1 METPHSKHK
10 IGLWDAFNFGNSLQ
24 ESAEKELLKL
34 RGALTAEG
42 GDLQDSIPESHS
54 DLMDAALVAPPEK
67 FLKLWAGVNLN
78 SKAAWSSESSKKLK
92 EKYISDHPNLI
103 KEMQDVIVGSAL
115 TAVQKGRTALHMAAS
130 NGQAEIVS
138 YICVV
143 PGIDMNVQDQFG
155 YTPLH
160 LAAHSPDHDDQRVLV
175 IKELLSG
182 KNINPNLVVN
192 KFHAA
197 NMLEDK
203 IFGVSRVTA
212 LHLAV
217 RGQFKKAVELLLTWH
232 PEHKDEIINV
242 GAHDRS
248 YQCTPLHFAVA
259 ANWRARGEE
268 NDEISKALINFIHAN
283 RPEALNRRDH
293 KGQTPLHIA
302 ITHFNYSAVKTLS
315 RQKDTIKTNVKDI
328 NGKTALDIAMDNRDY
343 PMVLQLH
350 SYYELTSNKSKAYSN
365 TANAILVGAALL
377 ATVTF
382 TAWLTLPTAG
392 DSQLFW
398 VFNSLCFYFAV
409 STFLAAATA
418 AMPIKGPPLA
428 EAEHSVVAA
437 SFCLAFSIAFAI
449 CAFATAGFAIVPD
462 TIKFRRKVIATTTVG
477 AFVCLGFL
485 LRFLRKL
492 LSFSSPL
499 FLYIDFTFKTKWANV
514 TNTIKTLM
522 KRIKLLRNAY
532 HWYQATVTKPTPMY
546 RQISLKEED
555 IY

>member
-1 METPHSKHK
+1 
-10 IGLWDAFNFGNSLQ
+10 
-24 ESAEKELLKL
+24 
-34 RGALTAEG
+34 
-42 GDLQDSIPESHS
+42 
-54 DLMDAALVAPPEK
+54 
-67 FLKLWAGVNLN
+67 
-78 SKAAWSSESSKKLK
+78 
-92 EKYISDHPNLI
+92 
-103 KEMQDVIVGSAL
+103 MQHVIVGSAL
-115 TAVQKGRTALHMAAS
+115 PAVQKDRTALHMAAS
-130 NGQAEIVS
+130 NGQAEIVR
-138 YICVV
+138 YICTV
-143 PGIDMNVQDQFG
+143 PGVDMNVQDQFG

-175 IKELLSG
+175 IQELLTG
-182 KNINPNLVVN
+182 KNINRNLVVN
-192 KFHAA
+192 RFHPA
-197 NMLEDK
+197 NILEDK

-232 PEHKDEIINV
+232 PDHKDEIVNV

-259 ANWRARGEE
+259 ANWRATGEE

-283 RPEALNRRDH
+283 CPEALNRRDH

-302 ITHFNYSAVKTLS
+302 ITHFNYSAVKTLL
-315 RQKDTIKTNVKDI
+315 RQKDTIKTNVKDV

-350 SYYELTSNKSKAYSN
+350 TYYELTSNKSKAYSN

-398 VFNSLCFYFAV
+398 VFNRLCFYFAV

-449 CAFATAGFAIVPD
+449 CAFATAGFAIVTD
-462 TIKFRRKVIATTTVG
+462 TIEFRRKVIATTTVG

-499 FLYIDFTFKTKWANV
+499 FLYIDFTLKTKWANV
-514 TNTIKTLM
+514 THTIKTQM
-522 KRIKLLRNAY
+522 MGIQLLSNAND
-532 HWYQATVTKPTPMY
+532 WYEATVTKPIPMH
-546 RQISLKEED
+546 RQISHREDD

>member
-1 METPHSKHK
+1 M
-10 IGLWDAFNFGNSLQ
+10 
-24 ESAEKELLKL
+24 
-34 RGALTAEG
+34 
-42 GDLQDSIPESHS
+42 
-54 DLMDAALVAPPEK
+54 
-67 FLKLWAGVNLN
+67 
-78 SKAAWSSESSKKLK
+78 
-92 EKYISDHPNLI
+92 
-103 KEMQDVIVGSAL
+103 
-115 TAVQKGRTALHMAAS
+115 
-130 NGQAEIVS
+130 
-138 YICVV
+138 
-143 PGIDMNVQDQFG
+143 
-155 YTPLH
+155 
-160 LAAHSPDHDDQRVLV
+160 
-175 IKELLSG
+175 
-182 KNINPNLVVN
+182 N
-192 KFHAA
+192 KFHGT
-197 NMLEDK
+197 NNLEDK

-217 RGQFKKAVELLLTWH
+217 RGQFKKAVELLLSWH
-232 PEHKDEIINV
+232 SEHKDEIINV

-259 ANWRARGEE
+259 ANWRATGEE

-283 RPEALNRRDH
+283 CPEALNRHDH

-302 ITHFNYSAVKTLS
+302 ISHFNYSAVKTLL

-377 ATVTF
+377 TTVTF

-418 AMPIKGPPLA
+418 AMPVKGPPLA

-449 CAFATAGFAIVPD
+449 CAFATAGFAFVPD

-514 TNTIKTLM
+514 TNTIKTQM
-522 KRIKLLRNAY
+522 RRIKLLRNAY